1 MLVSPTANIIP
12 TIAPD
17 DTSRATELDFTVWL
31 GNAPLNGFVVV
42 VVVADLR
49 LADAALAEGNAVLPD
64 AAAAFEDVPEFASW
78 LTAATP
84 GD

>member
-1 MLVSPTANIIP
+1 M
-12 TIAPD
+12 
-17 DTSRATELDFTVWL
+17 DFTVWL
-31 GNAPLNGFVVV
+31 GNAPLDGFVVV

-64 AAAAFEDVPEFASW
+64 AAPAFEEFASW

-84 GD
+84 GDEGEEFAGLRDKLASS